1 MAGALDRRA
10 LLGASA
16 AAGAVLISR
25 PVMAAEASGPVSVR
39 NSVEFE
45 MKNAEGYT
53 YRILVSLPLQP
64 TPPEGF
70 PVLYVLDGNSVFGT
84 VTDMVWGQSRFPKDT
99 GISPTI
105 VVGIGYPI
113 DGPFDSERRVF
124 DLTVPTAAS
133 EFPPRPDG
141 KPRDENATGGA
152 DAFTR
157 FIVETVQPE
166 IARRWKVDR
175 NRQILSGHSLGG
187 LFCLNMMFHHFG
199 HFRGYIA
206 LSPSVWWKRRYIL
219 AAAKEFATRQQARV
233 WTESLFIGVGER
245 EQDGSESEETR
256 MVDNARL
263 VSDVLQPLTV
273 RGFANGFAIAPDEHH
288 RSAVPALISRA
299 SRFVFA
305 AMA

>member
-1 MAGALDRRA
+1 MAGVLDRRA

-25 PVMAAEASGPVSVR
+25 PVMAAEASGSVTVR
-39 NSVEFE
+39 NSAEFE

-84 VTDMVWGQSRFPKDT
+84 VTDMVRGQSRFPKDT
-99 GISPTI
+99 GISPAI

-141 KPRDENATGGA
+141 KPRDDNATGGA
-152 DAFTR
+152 DAFAR
-157 FIVETVQPE
+157 FIIETVQPE

-187 LFCLNMMFHHFG
+187 LFCLNTMFHHFG

-219 AAAKEFATRQQARV
+219 AAAKEFTTRQQARV

-245 EQDGSESEETR
+245 EQDSSEPEETR

-263 VSDVLQPLTV
+263 VSDVLQPLTA